1 MYFQLVDVMP
11 NNAIALATD
20 GTKKYDY
27 ILQAGESKT
36 FVKDVFRIDT
46 GSALGMETLVLIAS
60 EKQLDLSAIENQKP
74 QPKRGDS
81 NEFEEWLNEV
91 YSNERAIS
99 IFDSNNINI
108 ATKSFIVKEK

>member
-1 MYFQLVDVMP
+1 MP
-11 NNAIALATD
+11 NNSIALATD

-27 ILQAGESKT
+27 ILQAGESKI
-36 FVKDVFRIDT
+36 FPKDVFKVES
-46 GSALGMETLVLIAS
+46 GSPLGMETLVLIAS

-74 QPKRGDS
+74 QPKRSDS

-91 YSNERAIS
+91 YSSERSIS
-99 IFDSNNINI
+99 IFDSNKVNI